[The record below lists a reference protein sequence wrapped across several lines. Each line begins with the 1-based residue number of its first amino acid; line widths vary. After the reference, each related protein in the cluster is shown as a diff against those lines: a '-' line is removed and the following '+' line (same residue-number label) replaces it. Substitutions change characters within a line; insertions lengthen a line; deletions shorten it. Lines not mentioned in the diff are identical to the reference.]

1 MNRIKILALFGES
14 SSGKDSI
21 QNWMVNNIENTH
33 KIISYTTRPP
43 RENEKDG
50 EDYYFISQKEF
61 LKEILQ
67 NKMLE
72 YSYFNDWYYGTM
84 KSSFEKDK
92 INIGIFNPQG
102 IRSLILK
109 SEHDLS
115 FEVLPVWIQVDD
127 RTRLLRSLNREKNP
141 NYEEICRRFLT
152 DKKDFSNLDFNYEV
166 FLNDK
171 DNFSNILNRPEIN
184 KFFKDE
190 IN

>member
-21 QNWMVNNIENTH
+21 QNWMVDNIENTH

-50 EDYYFISQKEF
+50 KDYYFISQKEF

-72 YSYFNDWYYGTM
+72 YSYFNNWYYGTM

-109 SEHDLS
+109 SEHDL
-115 FEVLPVWIQVDD
+115 FLEVLPVWIQVDD
-127 RTRLLRSLNREKNP
+127 RTRLLRSFNREKNP

-171 DNFSNILNRPEIN
+171 DNFSNILNRPKIN
-184 KFFKDE
+184 KFFKGE

>member
-21 QNWMVNNIENTH
+21 QNWMVDNIENTH

-50 EDYYFISQKEF
+50 KDYYFISQKEF
-61 LKEILQ
+61 LKEVLQ

-72 YSYFNDWYYGTM
+72 YSYFNNWYYGTM

-115 FEVLPVWIQVDD
+115 LEVLPVWIQVDD
-127 RTRLLRSLNREKNP
+127 RTRLLRSFNREKNP

-184 KFFKDE
+184 KFFKGE